1 MRFPPAHPVSDDRAG
16 YPVRKHRIHY
26 SRVVFHYS
34 PLAQQ
39 QIARWEAAAY
49 RTAPL
54 RKVEAVARELGLT
67 LAAAGW
73 RPETGLLA
81 AESPASY
88 GTSAPTGVAPVRDL
102 GEVAARIRLFR
113 ACHLRRGDHGA

>member
-1 MRFPPAHPVSDDRAG
+1 MTPPTGIGTALVRTRRAQG
-16 YPVRKHRIHY
+16 LSQRELGR
-26 SRVVFHYS
+26 RVGVV
-34 PLAQQ
+34 QQ

-54 RKVEAVARELGLT
+54 ERVESVARSLGLT

-73 RPETGLLA
+73 GPVTGLLA